1 MVKLAVIGCGCS
13 AATEE
18 VVNDNSKVIP
28 FWNIPLVN
36 TNQTL

>member
-18 VVNDNSKVIP
+18 VAKVIP